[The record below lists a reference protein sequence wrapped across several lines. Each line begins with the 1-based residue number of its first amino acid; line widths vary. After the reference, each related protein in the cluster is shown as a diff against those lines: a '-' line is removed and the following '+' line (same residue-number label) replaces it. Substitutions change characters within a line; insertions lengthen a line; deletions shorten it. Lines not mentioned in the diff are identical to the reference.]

1 MKRILHLVTLLWL
14 GLVCLPAVAQGV
26 AVTGRVT
33 SAEDGTALPGVTVL
47 EKGTTNGVTTDSKGN
62 YQITVG
68 GNATLVFSFVGLVAE
83 EVAVGNRSTVDLQM
97 APDVEAL
104 SEVVVVGYGTQA
116 RRNVTGAV
124 ATVKGSE
131 IANVPVTSFDLALQ
145 GRTPGVQITSGSGKL
160 GQGLQIRVRGAAS
173 VSAGN
178 EPLYVV
184 DGIPITS
191 SDVGS
196 ANTELANPL
205 ADINPNDI
213 ESIEILKDASAAAIY
228 GSRASNGVVLITTKK
243 GKAGRTSLNVNFFSG
258 VSQRTR
264 EREWLNGAE
273 YIELFSEAA
282 TNEGYDPQE
291 EFEGNGLPWNS
302 PYNTDWSAEAF
313 QRGNISQLD
322 VSVTGGSEKTRFF
335 LSGTHLDQK
344 GIIVG
349 NEYQR
354 SSVRT
359 NIDHSITNKLR
370 VGANI
375 SLIRSIN
382 NRVPDDNA
390 FSNPLQLVALPP
402 IQSKFDPEDPTRL
415 NRNTL
420 YYNNLIELDN
430 ASNVS
435 TTYRTIS
442 SFFGS
447 YDFTPGLT
455 FRSELGLDLLSLEEE
470 IYRGRITE
478 DGGPTGYG
486 FNNQVRSLNYT
497 TNNTLNFSRTFADRH
512 SLDLLAG
519 LTFQENTVEGAST
532 EGRGFPNDKF
542 RKIASAARITDGGST
557 ETGFSI
563 VSYLARANYRFLD
576 RYLLSLSGRMDGSS
590 RFSKNYQYG
599 FFPAA
604 SVGWIINEE
613 SFLENSDL
621 ISFLKLRASYG
632 LTGNSEIGN
641 FAYRGLWT
649 AIPYADQAGTIPSQI
664 ESRDLRWEKTAQADI
679 ALDFGFLNNRIGGSI
694 DYYVKNTDDLLLNV
708 PLPAAN
714 GFTVITRNI
723 GSLVNRGVEFTLNT
737 QNLVGAFKWST
748 NFNIAHN
755 RNKITRLNGNPIEGS
770 GRLIGRVA
778 EGEPLGYFYTV
789 KYAGVD
795 PQNGDALYY
804 QENGE
809 ATNDYASA
817 PRQKVGDPNPD
828 FYGGLSNNFS
838 FKGFDLD
845 VLFQYVYGNDIYNV
859 AGYFQSVN
867 ADYFDNQSRDQLQR
881 WRQPG
886 DITEVPQARLYAGN
900 GSGTSSRW
908 IQDGSFVRLKTVT
921 FGYSLPIGLVKDTFL
936 NFLQS
941 ARVYVAA
948 QNLLTFTDYD
958 GYDPEV
964 NSTYF
969 QGGTAQQTNINL
981 GHDFYTPPQA
991 RTVTFGINLGF

>member
-1 MKRILHLVTLLWL
+1 
-14 GLVCLPAVAQGV
+14 
-26 AVTGRVT
+26 
-33 SAEDGTALPGVTVL
+33 
-47 EKGTTNGVTTDSKGN
+47 
-62 YQITVG
+62 
-68 GNATLVFSFVGLVAE
+68 
-83 EVAVGNRSTVDLQM
+83 
-97 APDVEAL
+97 
-104 SEVVVVGYGTQA
+104 
-116 RRNVTGAV
+116 
-124 ATVKGSE
+124 
-131 IANVPVTSFDLALQ
+131 
-145 GRTPGVQITSGSGKL
+145 
-160 GQGLQIRVRGAAS
+160 VRGAAS

-243 GKAGRTSLNVNFFSG
+243 GKAGRTALNVNFFTGLSR
-258 VSQRTR
+258 RTR

-302 PYNTDWSAEAF
+302 PYSTDWSAEAF
-313 QRGNISQLD
+313 QPGNITQLD

-335 LSGTHLDQK
+335 LSGTHLGQK

-349 NEYQR
+349 NKYQR

-359 NIDHSITNKLR
+359 NIDHSISSKLR

-402 IQSKFDPEDPTRL
+402 IQSKFDPEDPTQL

-430 ASNVS
+430 ASNVA

-447 YDFTPGLT
+447 YDFMPGLT

-486 FNNQVRSLNYT
+486 YNNQVRSLNYT
-497 TNNTLNFSRTFADRH
+497 TNNTLNFSRTFGDRH
-512 SLDLLAG
+512 DLDLLAG

-542 RKIASAARITDGGST
+542 RKIASAARIISGSST

-563 VSYLARANYRFLD
+563 VSYLARANYRFMD
-576 RYLLSLSGRMDGSS
+576 RYLLSVSGRVDGSS

-599 FFPAA
+599 VFPAA

-613 SFLENSDL
+613 AFLQNSSL

-649 AIPYADQAGTIPSQI
+649 SIPYADQAGTIPEQI

-679 ALDFGFLNNRIGGSI
+679 ALDFGFFNNRIGGTI
-694 DYYVKNTDDLLLNV
+694 DYYVKNTDDLLLNE
-708 PLPAAN
+708 PLPGIN

-755 RNKITRLNGNPIEGS
+755 RNKITRLSGNPIEGS

-778 EGEPLGYFYTV
+778 EGEPLGYFYTA

-795 PQNGDALYY
+795 PDNGDALYFT
-804 QENGE
+804 ETGE
-809 ATNDYASA
+809 TTNDYSEAN
-817 PRQKVGDPNPD
+817 RQKVGDPNPD

-838 FKGFDLD
+838 YKGFDLD
-845 VLFQYVYGNDIYNV
+845 VLFQFVSGNDLYNV

-867 ADYFDNQSRDQLQR
+867 ADYFDNQSRDQLRR
-881 WRQPG
+881 WRNPG
-886 DITEVPQARLYAGN
+886 DVTDVPQARLYGGN

-908 IQDGSFVRLKTVT
+908 VQDGSFVRLKTVT
-921 FGYSLPIGLVKDTFL
+921 LGYNLPVSVVKGTFL
-936 NFLQS
+936 EFLQS
-941 ARVYVAA
+941 ARLYVAA

-969 QGGTAQQTNINL
+969 QGTDAQQTNVNL